1 MKLRLC
7 RVLLAFVLPALLS
20 SSLLLCLLFSQ
31 SSHASIT
38 RSSARTA
45 AQIGTNASPED
56 DGSRTVLIGYAG
68 PLSGTSAAV
77 GKSMAN
83 AAQLAVDEANKSGL
97 QIQGRPVQLKLLIQ
111 DDRTNPR
118 TAELIARYLVRSG
131 VVGVIGHWNSG
142 ASLAAAPIYNAGG
155 VIQISP
161 ASMSNLFTQQGNR
174 AAFRTIGNNDSAG
187 SYTADYA
194 VKTLQARRFLV
205 VDDGT
210 PFGRGF
216 VEQFS
221 RSAKEL
227 GAQIVG
233 SHSVSD
239 KTSDFNAVLIDAL
252 KLRPDAVMFG
262 GLELQASTLA
272 RSLKRRSPGIRFI
285 GSSGTVGLPFLRAAG
300 ADGNGSVVL
309 EPGLPMDKMPGWKN
323 FEKNYMQKFD
333 SNIELFAP
341 FAYDATQVLIA
352 AMRQA
357 NSMEPKKIAEALHA
371 IHFSGMTG
379 PVSFNQQGDLN
390 NPTFTIYE
398 VENQSWVVKKVISGS
413 AN

>member
-7 RVLLAFVLPALLS
+7 RRQFAFLLPALLS
-20 SSLLLCLLFSQ
+20 SSLLLFSLFVVP
-31 SSHASIT
+31 SHASIT
-38 RSSARTA
+38 SLTR
-45 AQIGTNASPED
+45 ASPED
-56 DGSRTVLIGYAG
+56 DGSRTVQIGYAG

-83 AAQLAVDEANKSGL
+83 AAQLAVDEANKRGV
-97 QIQGRPVQLKLLIQ
+97 QIQGRSVQLKLLIQ

-118 TAELIARYLVRSG
+118 TAELIAHYLVRSG
-131 VVGVIGHWNSG
+131 VVGVIGHWNSA
-142 ASLAAAPIYNAGG
+142 ASLAAAPIYNAAG

-161 ASMSNLFTQQGNR
+161 ASMSNLYTQLGNR
-174 AAFRTIGNNDSAG
+174 AAFRTIGNNGSAG
-187 SYTADYA
+187 SHTADYA
-194 VKTLQARRFLV
+194 VRTLQARRFLV

-221 RSAKEL
+221 RTAKEQ

-239 KTSDFNAVLIDAL
+239 KTSDFNAVLMDAAR
-252 KLRPDAVMFG
+252 LRPDAVMFG

-272 RSLKRRSPGIRFI
+272 RSLKRRSPEIRFI

-309 EPGLPMDKMPGWKN
+309 EPGPPTGKMPGWKN

-357 NSMEPKKIAEALHA
+357 NSTEPKKIAEALHE
-371 IHFSGMTG
+371 IRFSGMTG
-379 PVSFNQQGDLN
+379 TISFNQEGDLN

-398 VENQSWVVKKVISGS
+398 VEDQSWVVRKVISGS

>member
-7 RVLLAFVLPALLS
+7 REQLAFLLPVLLS
-20 SSLLLCLLFSQ
+20 SALLLFSLFSV
-31 SSHASIT
+31 SSYASIASVAAAI
-38 RSSARTA
+38 RS
-45 AQIGTNASPED
+45 SPED
-56 DGSRTVLIGYAG
+56 DGNRTVLIGYAG
-68 PLSGTSAAV
+68 PLTGTSSAV

-83 AAQLAVDEANKSGL
+83 AAQLAVDEANKRGL

-111 DDRTNPR
+111 DDRANPR

-131 VVGVIGHWNSG
+131 VVGVIGHWNSA

-161 ASMSNLFTQQGNR
+161 ASMSSLYTQQGSR
-174 AAFRTIGNNDSAG
+174 ATFRTIGNNGSAG
-187 SYTADYA
+187 SHTADYA

-221 RSAKEL
+221 RSAKEQ

-233 SHSVSD
+233 SHSVND
-239 KTSDFNAVLIDAL
+239 KTSDFNAVLIDAAR
-252 KLRPDAVMFG
+252 LRPDAVMFG

-272 RSLKRRSPGIRFI
+272 RSLKRRSPEIRFI

-309 EPGLPMDKMPGWKN
+309 EPGLPMSKMPGWKN

-341 FAYDATQVLIA
+341 FAYDAAQVLIA
-352 AMRQA
+352 AMRQV
-357 NSMEPKKIAEALHA
+357 NSTEPKKIAEALHE
-371 IHFSGMTG
+371 IRFSGMTG
-379 PVSFNQQGDLN
+379 MISFNQDGDLN

-398 VENQSWVVKKVISGS
+398 VENQSWVVKKVISG

>member
-7 RVLLAFVLPALLS
+7 RRQLAFLLPALS
-20 SSLLLCLLFSQ
+20 SSLLLLSLLSL

-38 RSSARTA
+38 KT
-45 AQIGTNASPED
+45 SPED
-56 DGSRTVLIGYAG
+56 DDGRTVLIGYAG

-83 AAQLAVDEANKSGL
+83 AAQLAVDEANKRGL
-97 QIQGRPVQLKLLIQ
+97 QIQGKQMQLKLLTQ

-118 TAELIARYLVRSG
+118 TAEFIARYLVRSG
-131 VVGVIGHWNSG
+131 VVGVIGHWNSA

-161 ASMSNLFTQQGNR
+161 ASMSNLYTQQGNR
-174 AAFRTIGNNDSAG
+174 AAFRTIGNNGSAG

-194 VKTLQARRFLV
+194 VKTLQAKRFLV

-221 RSAKEL
+221 RTARDQ

-239 KTSDFNAVLIDAL
+239 KTSDFNAVLIDAAR
-252 KLRPDAVMFG
+252 LRPDAVMFG

-272 RSLKRRSPGIRFI
+272 RSLKRRNPDIRFI

-300 ADGNGSVVL
+300 ADGNGSIVL
-309 EPGLPMDKMPGWKN
+309 EPGLPMGKMPGWKN

-357 NSMEPKKIAEALHA
+357 NSTEPKKIAQALHE
-371 IHFSGMTG
+371 IRFNGMTG
-379 PVSFNQQGDLN
+379 MISFNQDGDLN

-398 VENQSWVVKKVISGS
+398 VENQSWVVKKVITGS

>member
-1 MKLRLC
+1 MKLMLC
-7 RVLLAFVLPALLS
+7 SFQLAFLLLAAPL
-20 SSLLLCLLFSQ
+20 
-31 SSHASIT
+31 ASMA
-38 RSSARTA
+38 SVAKEA
-45 AQIGTNASPED
+45 AKEKEMQI
-56 DGSRTVLIGYAG
+56 VLIGYAG
-68 PLSGTSAAV
+68 PLSGTSAGV

-83 AAQLAVDEANKSGL
+83 AVQLAIDEANRHGL
-97 QIQGRPVQLKLLIQ
+97 QIQGKPVQLQALIQ

-118 TAELIARYLVRSG
+118 TAEFVAHYLVKSG
-131 VVGVIGHWNSG
+131 VIGVIGHWNSA
-142 ASLAAAPIYNAGG
+142 ASLAAAPIYNAAG

-161 ASMSNLFTQQGNR
+161 ATMSTLYTQQGNR
-174 AAFRTIGNNDSAG
+174 AVFRTIGNNGSAG

-194 VKTLQARRFLV
+194 VKSLQARRFLV

-216 VEQFS
+216 AEQFS
-221 RSAKEL
+221 RSAKDN

-239 KTSDFNAVLIDAL
+239 KTSDFNAVLADVAR
-252 KLRPDAVMFG
+252 LRPDAVLFG
-262 GLELQASTLA
+262 GLDMQASTLA
-272 RSLKRRSPGIRFI
+272 RSLKRRNPETRFI
-285 GSSGTVGLPFLRAAG
+285 GASGTVGLPFLRAAG
-300 ADGNGSVVL
+300 ADGNGSIVL
-309 EPGLPMDKMPGWKN
+309 EPGLPMDKMPGWKS

-333 SNIELFAP
+333 SNIDLYAP

-357 NSMEPKKIAEALHA
+357 NSVEPKRVAEVLHE
-371 IHFSGMTG
+371 IRFNGMTG
-379 PVSFNQQGDLN
+379 TISFNQDGDLN

-398 VENQSWVVKKVISGS
+398 VQNQSWVVKKVISGS